1 MDSLSQEIRPC
12 LNAVDKQSSLSV
24 KTKEAI
30 PMPSYSTNSALVQG
44 HVPTSDTETKK
55 LAPYKAYFKY
65 RSSSMKGKLPISGYG
80 AMHKF
85 VHGEW
90 EKYSPAEQEAWRIS
104 EAQLRDLIRMPP
116 GN

>member
-1 MDSLSQEIRPC
+1 M
-12 LNAVDKQSSLSV
+12 
-24 KTKEAI
+24 
-30 PMPSYSTNSALVQG
+30 
-44 HVPTSDTETKK
+44 SDTDTKK

-65 RSSSMKGKLPISGYG
+65 RSSSMKGKLPISGHG

-104 EAQLRDLIRMPP
+104 EAQLRDLIHIPP
-116 GN
+116 GKKDGSSVKYKYKRKPNKFILFRSCRVK